1 MSIKVLLYLETA
13 VRNSNSLARN
23 EDNVESREPLLASDS
38 PNGNQYE
45 VLLKMK
51 KVMCYNSFLAI
62 TLIHDTIL
70 FLRYISLIFYT
81 NSSIIC
87 VCIS

>member
-23 EDNVESREPLLASDS
+23 EDNVESREPLLVSNS

-51 KVMCYNSFLAI
+51 KGHVLQLFPRDYFNS
-62 TLIHDTIL
+62 
-70 FLRYISLIFYT
+70 
-81 NSSIIC
+81 
-87 VCIS
+87 